1 MMRYIHSAMHFA
13 REATDVPNVVR
24 NLVRHAELIRTMFW
38 RDFTARYR
46 ASFGGLVW
54 SVVQPLVMMAV
65 YTLVFSTFLQVRF
78 ATDADPWSFPVY
90 LLCGML
96 AWTSFSESMAVSTNV
111 IRANIN
117 FVKRVVF
124 PLEILPLNV
133 TLVSTVQ
140 QIVGFILLIPL
151 AWVVSGQLQWTLLAV
166 PFIFILQIMF
176 TVGLCWI
183 VASLA
188 VYLPDLGQVISLI
201 LTAWL
206 FLTPVFYPQDIV
218 PAWGQFIF
226 TINPVA
232 HLINF
237 YRGAV
242 ITGELPSLL
251 HIAGVGLLCLV
262 VFLLGYFWFM
272 HTKKGFA
279 DVL

>member
-13 REATDVPNVVR
+13 RDAADIPGVVR
-24 NLVRHAELIRTMFW
+24 NLARHAELIRTMFW

-54 SVVQPLVMMAV
+54 SVIQPLVMMAV
-65 YTLVFSTFLQVRF
+65 YTLVFSTFLNVRF
-78 ATDADPWSFPVY
+78 ATNADPWTFPIY

-96 AWTSFSESMAVSTNV
+96 AWTSFSESLTISTNV
-111 IRANIN
+111 IRTNIN

-124 PLEILPLNV
+124 PLEILPLNA

-140 QIVGFILLIPL
+140 QIVGFVLLIPL
-151 AWVVSGQLQWTLLAV
+151 VWVVNGHLHWTILSV
-166 PFIFILQIMF
+166 PLIIILQLMF
-176 TVGLCWI
+176 TVGLSWM

-188 VYLPDLGQVISLI
+188 VYLPDLGQMVTLV

-218 PAWGQFIF
+218 PEWSQIIF
-226 TINPVA
+226 KVNPVA

-242 ITGELPSLL
+242 ISGELPSLANMAA
-251 HIAGVGLLCLV
+251 IGLFCLV